1 MKRQNDEFRLRIA
14 PPRSHGGRRP
24 GGFTTRVLRA
34 LSKTN
39 GGLSRTLRHVR
50 AAARA
55 STARTRGGAVT
66 HLLNPSGAGR
76 RSVIVKVRLVRRQ
89 HAGARSTEAH
99 LRYIAR
105 DGVARD
111 GTPGRA
117 YGPATDDADLAD
129 FQARGRED
137 RHQFRLIVAPEDA
150 AELEDLQAF
159 TREVMARVES
169 DLGTRLDWVAVD
181 HWDTDNPHTH
191 VVLRGRDDTGKDL
204 VIAPTYVSHGLR
216 MRAESVALEWLGPR
230 TEREIQGAVSRDVV
244 ADRWTT
250 LDRQL
255 SRLARDGV
263 VDGTDLPARQR
274 PHLVGR
280 LQHLETLGLAQQRTA
295 DRWKLEAGLE
305 TTLRMLGERG
315 DIVRSMQHQLRH
327 NRECVI
333 HGRQPTGEVVGRILG
348 KVVVDDTRDRA
359 ALLIDGVDGRAHA
372 VPIAAQGDPRDY
384 PCGAIVRFAAKE
396 ASIADRSI
404 AELAR
409 DGIYR
414 TSRQRID
421 RPHDA
426 VDVQTMRVRRLEAL
440 RRAGIVERIADGV
453 WRVPSDLVEQG
464 QRFDRGRAACSV
476 EVLSRLP
483 IERQQRAIG
492 ATWLD
497 EQIASGRAAAP
508 IGFGAE
514 LQTAARVRGGF
525 LIDHGYLTRHPDGHA
540 PITRATLARLRAAD
554 LARAGEHLAATTG
567 MPIRELPRGVALRG
581 RYRQALWLASGRFAV
596 LEQQGALCLVP
607 WKPVLEG
614 RLGQVMS
621 IVMDGDRCDFSF
633 AGSRSQGR

>member
-1 MKRQNDEFRLRIA
+1 MKRQDDEFRLRIA
-14 PPRSHGGRRP
+14 PPRNRGRRTSD
-24 GGFTTRVLRA
+24 GFTTRVLRA
-34 LSKTN
+34 LSKAN
-39 GGLSRTLRHVR
+39 SGAPWTLRH
-50 AAARA
+50 AAART
-55 STARTRGGAVT
+55 SPRTRGGTAAR
-66 HLLNPSGAGR
+66 LLNPGGAGR
-76 RSVIVKVRLVRRQ
+76 RRVVVKLRLVRN
-89 HAGARSTEAH
+89 HAVGSRSSEAQ
-99 LRYIAR
+99 LRYISR

-117 YGPATDDADLAD
+117 YGPKANDVDLAE
-129 FQARGRED
+129 FEARSRED

-150 AELEDLQAF
+150 AELQDLQAF

-204 VIAPTYVSHGLR
+204 VIAPAYISYGLR

-230 TEREIQGAVSRDVV
+230 TEREIETATSREVG

-274 PHLVGR
+274 PQLVGR
-280 LQHLETLGLAQQRTA
+280 LQHLQALGLVQQGTVG
-295 DRWKLEAGLE
+295 RWQLQAGLE
-305 TTLRMLGERG
+305 DTLRMLGERG
-315 DIVRSMQHQLRH
+315 DIMRSMQRQFRH

-333 HGRQPTGEVVGRILG
+333 HGRQPTSEVIGRVLG
-348 KVVVDDTRDRA
+348 KFVVDDTRDRV

-372 VPIAAQGDPRDY
+372 VPLAAQADARDF
-384 PCGAIVRFAAKE
+384 PTDAIVRFAAKE

-414 TSRQRID
+414 TSRDVPIE

-426 VDVQTMRVRRLEAL
+426 ADVQTMRVRRLEAL

-453 WRVPSDLVEQG
+453 WRVPQDLVEQG
-464 QRFDRGRAACSV
+464 KRFDRGRAVSSIQ
-476 EVLSRLP
+476 VLSRLP

-497 EQIASGRAAAP
+497 EQITYGRVPAP

-514 LQTAARVRGGF
+514 VQSAARARVAF
-525 LIDHGYLTRHPDGHA
+525 LIDHGYLKRDSEGHA

-554 LARAGEHLAATTG
+554 LARARAHLAATTG
-567 MPIRELPRGVALRG
+567 MPVRELTSGVALRG
-581 RYRQALWLASGRFAV
+581 RYREALWLASGRYAV
-596 LEQQGALCLVP
+596 LEQQGGLGLVP

-614 RLGQVMS
+614 RLRQVMS

-633 AGSRSQGR
+633 AGSRSRGR